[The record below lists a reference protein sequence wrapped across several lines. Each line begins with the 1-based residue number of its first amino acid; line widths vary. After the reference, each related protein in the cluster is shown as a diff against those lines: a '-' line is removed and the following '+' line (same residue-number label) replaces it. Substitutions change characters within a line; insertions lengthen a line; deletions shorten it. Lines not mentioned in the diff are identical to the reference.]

1 MAIWHINGGHKLNG
15 SCFVQGSKN
24 AALPI
29 ITASVISGGVTEL
42 LNVPRLSD
50 VTNTLRILRSL
61 GCTAEQQ
68 GNDVYIDS
76 SNLNSNTVP
85 AEMMEK
91 MRSSVLFMGALLA
104 RCGEVHLTNPGGCKI
119 GARPVDL
126 HISAMKALGAEVEEN
141 GCETHCRADKLR
153 GANICLPF
161 PSVGATEN
169 AMIAASMAEGETVI
183 EGAAKEPEIVDLQE
197 YLRKKGTYIYGAGTD
212 KIVISGFEHS
222 SHCGHRIIPDR
233 IAASS
238 LLCATAAAGGDVELR
253 GVDLKE
259 FSCLQHFLNEAGCD
273 IILNQRCVRLISDG
287 RLRSVSNV
295 VTAPYPGFPT
305 DAQPL
310 LMAALLKAEGR
321 TEFTENIFDSRYCHA
336 RELSRF
342 GADISVSGR
351 NAVVWGVKSLR
362 GATVTA
368 TDLRGGAAMII
379 AGLAAEGRTEVVDT
393 GHIFRGYDNF
403 DYKLRSLGADV
414 YMEI

>member
-1 MAIWHINGGHKLNG
+1 MAIWHINGGHKLKG

-24 AALPI
+24 AALPV

-42 LNVPRLSD
+42 LNVPQLSD
-50 VTNTLRILRSL
+50 ITNTLRILRQL
-61 GCTAEQQ
+61 GCVAEQQ

-76 SNLNSNTVP
+76 TCLSSNTVP

-126 HISAMKALGAEVEEN
+126 HISAMKALGAKVEEN
-141 GCETHCRADKLR
+141 GCEIVCKADKLK
-153 GANICLPF
+153 GAHIELPF

-169 AMIAASMAEGETVI
+169 AMIAACMADGETVI
-183 EGAAKEPEIVDLQE
+183 SGAAKEPEIVDLQE
-197 YLRKKGTYIYGAGTD
+197 YLRKKGAYIYGAGTER
-212 KIVISGFEHS
+212 ISINGFEKS
-222 SHCGHRIIPDR
+222 KHCGHRIIPDR
-233 IAASS
+233 IVASS
-238 LLCATAAAGGDVELR
+238 LLCAAAAAGGDIELR

-273 IILNQRCVRLISDG
+273 IILNQRSIRLVSDG
-287 RLRSVSNV
+287 RLRSVSDV

-310 LMAALLKAEGR
+310 LMAALLKADGK

-342 GADISVSGR
+342 GADITVNGR
-351 NAVVWGVKSLR
+351 NATVWGVKSLN

-379 AGLAAEGRTEVVDT
+379 AGLSANGKTEVVDT
-393 GHIFRGYDNF
+393 GHIFRGYENF